1 MAGGS
6 VFQVGKDVELF
17 RVVVV
22 LSGLAI
28 CLLVF
33 EAALH
38 HLEHHLARHDKYQH
52 MLKKVYRELMILGL
66 LSFIIKM
73 LTEVGGIDGYSGTM
87 LAFQVADLII
97 FILAI
102 SLVLQAL

>member
-1 MAGGS
+1 
-6 VFQVGKDVELF
+6 
-17 RVVVV
+17 
-22 LSGLAI
+22 
-28 CLLVF
+28 
-33 EAALH
+33 
-38 HLEHHLARHDKYQH
+38 
-52 MLKKVYRELMILGL
+52 
-66 LSFIIKM
+66 M